1 MKKLSKISALALMG
15 LALTQPS
22 LAQDAATIEV
32 TPPMVEIG
40 YILNSFMFL
49 VMGFLVMFMAAGFT
63 MLEAGLVRQ

>member
-15 LALTQPS
+15 LALAQPS

-49 VMGFLVMFMAAGFT
+49 VMGFLV
-63 MLEAGLVRQ
+63 